1 MRIENADQFD
11 AWVAEGQAPVHLVAI
26 DGVPG
31 VALVWEGEDGD
42 WYGIR
47 PVSEDDGSWESLPLE
62 VRQTLAVRVDDFG
75 TIGDDGAITPFEVL
89 WPVSRVGTS
98 DIRPGDIVEHTERD
112 LDPRPVYAV
121 GRTWLTLE
129 LLGRESPSLAIS
141 NYRVVRPVEERVR

>member
-1 MRIENADQFD
+1 MRVESADQFD

-62 VRQTLAVRVDDFG
+62 VRQTLAVRIDDFG
-75 TIGDDGAITPFEVL
+75 AIGDDGAITPFEVL

-98 DIRPGDIVEHTERD
+98 DIRPGDVVEHTERD
-112 LDPRPVYAV
+112 LDPRTVV
-121 GRTWLTLE
+121 TVREGTVTLS
-129 LLGRESPSLAIS
+129 LLSKESVPLPIT
-141 NYRVVRPVEERVR
+141 NYRVLTPVEERVR